1 MRKVLIVLIATLY
14 AVGLAFA
21 KLGDVV
27 ASWAS
32 PNSTP
37 CAVAASNS
45 YIYVFTTGGGGMIYT
60 MNMTTGSVVR
70 SFTAVNGTSMRGLA
84 YVSGDHLWQGKSSSP
99 AYFYDTNANTGSIN
113 RSISSPSSANRSL
126 APLCTGD
133 GGTGTTALLSS
144 NYSTMVLYVVNM
156 TNGSIISTCSIPRMY
171 DIAYDWRSKL
181 VWGGMNDPII
191 YGCTTT
197 GSTVASFAPPASS
210 PYGMAYHGQYLYAVT
225 LSSSG
230 GRQVWK
236 IHCPQINV
244 GVNPS
249 SMGKIKAMYR

>member
-1 MRKVLIVLIATLY
+1 MRKVLIVFIATLC
-14 AVGLAFA
+14 AAGLAFA

-113 RSISSPSSANRSL
+113 RSISSPSNANRSL

-144 NYSTMVLYVVNM
+144 NYSQQRLYVINM
-156 TNGSIISTCSIPRMY
+156 TNGSVISTCSIPQMY

-181 VWGGMNDPII
+181 IWGGMNTITI

-197 GSTVASFAPPASS
+197 GSTVASFSSPAGS
-210 PYGMAYHGQYLYAVT
+210 PYGMAYHGQYLYVVT

-244 GVNPS
+244 GVRPS
-249 SMGKIKAMYR
+249 SMGKIKATYR